1 MTLLI
6 ALAVATAVA
15 AAVRSTWSPCGLSM
29 LSTITPMAERSRGRR
44 WGLTAAWFLLGALVG
59 GATLGALAAI
69 GAAGVALLDPS
80 VTVALALAAVVAL
93 VAAAADLGLG
103 TSLPHHRR
111 QVDEVWLDQF
121 RSWVYGVGFGW
132 QIGTG
137 LATYIM
143 TAGVYLTVVL
153 GALTGRPLV
162 AFGIGVL
169 FGVVR
174 GLAIFLGVRLTDP
187 QRLRSFHQRFDA
199 AGPVVRNVVIGV
211 ISVVAVIA
219 AAGAGGAVA
228 ALAAT
233 AVAAV
238 LVVAARR
245 SGSEAGQSW
254 LPIAPSRGAQL
265 SSGPG
270 S

>member
-1 MTLLI
+1 MTLLV
-6 ALAVATAVA
+6 ALAATTAVA

-44 WGLTAAWFLLGALVG
+44 WGVTAAWFLLGALAG
-59 GATLGALAAI
+59 GATLGALAAV
-69 GAAGVALLDPS
+69 GAVGVALVGPP
-80 VTVALALAAVVAL
+80 VTAALAVAALFALA
-93 VAAAADLGLG
+93 AAAADLGLG
-103 TSLPHHRR
+103 TRLPHHRR

-132 QIGTG
+132 QIGSG

-143 TAGVYLTVVL
+143 TAGVYLTAVL
-153 GALTGRPLV
+153 AALTGRPGV

-169 FGVVR
+169 FGLVR

-199 AGPVVRNVVIGV
+199 AGPVVRHVVIGV
-211 ISVVAVIA
+211 ILVVAVVAAA
-219 AAGAGGAVA
+219 AAGGPLG
-228 ALAAT
+228 ALAAAVLAT
-233 AVAAV
+233 ALVAAGR
-238 LVVAARR
+238 AR
-245 SGSEAGQSW
+245 AQSW
-254 LPIAPSRGAQL
+254 LPISPERGVQL
-265 SSGPG
+265 SPGPG

>member
-6 ALAVATAVA
+6 ALAATTAVA

-44 WGLTAAWFLLGALVG
+44 WGLTAAWFLLGAFAG
-59 GATLGALAAI
+59 GATLGALAAV
-69 GAAGVALLDPS
+69 AAVGVALLDPS
-80 VTVALALAAVVAL
+80 VTVALVLAAVVAL
-93 VAAAADLGLG
+93 AAAAADLGLG
-103 TSLPHHRR
+103 TRLPHHRR

-153 GALTGRPLV
+153 GALTGSPLV

-174 GLAIFLGVRLTDP
+174 GLAIFLGAGLTDP
-187 QRLRSFHQRFDA
+187 QRLRAFHQRFDT

-211 ISVVAVIA
+211 VLVVAVTA
-219 AAGAGGAVA
+219 AAGAGGPVG
-228 ALAAT
+228 ALAA
-233 AVAAV
+233 VLAAV
-238 LVVAARR
+238 TLVVVARR
-245 SGSEAGQSW
+245 STSGVAQSW
-254 LPIAPSRGAQL
+254 LPISPSRGAQL
-265 SSGPG
+265 SAGPR